1 MKIKTYL
8 LITFLLSTMNYI
20 AAKTTSDIK
29 ISETSCTGVNAK
41 IERLYSQLRA
51 GYKVKQGE
59 VWKAKLRKLKK
70 QRYACK
76 KKRFST
82 R

>member
-1 MKIKTYL
+1 MKFKMLI
-8 LITFLLSTMNYI
+8 LITLLLSTMNYV
-20 AAKTTSDIK
+20 AAKRGNSTK
-29 ISETSCTGVNAK
+29 VSETNCTGIDVK
-41 IERLYSQLRA
+41 IERLNSQLRA

-70 QRYACK
+70 RRYACK